1 MMWFMV
7 IVLMMI
13 GLFLSGFFSGSET
26 GLYCVNRLRLELGVK
41 KMDVRAQRLV
51 HILEDEAGALSVT
64 LIGTNVM
71 NYLTTTAA
79 AFLFAELVGLGETD
93 TELYTVVVLTPIV
106 FVFGEVVPK
115 NLFQLYADQLL
126 PRWSWLLALANW
138 ICRMTGCVW
147 LLKKLTTLVQ
157 RIIGIDETSDP
168 VVTPKWRIAALLQ
181 EALADQSWGQHQSTL
196 IDRVCQLSET
206 PLHVAMVP
214 KNRVTVISAQSDNRE
229 LVRIVRRTGHARL
242 PVFDQHR
249 TRVIG
254 LIKVDDLL
262 QSRDWEQVGERVS
275 PITAMQPH
283 VTVANAISRMQS
295 TRINMAVVTDHG
307 GRMLGIIT
315 LNDLLKEIVG
325 DMDVP
330 L

>member
-1 MMWFMV
+1 MMWFLV
-7 IVLMMI
+7 IAVILI
-13 GLFLSGFFSGSET
+13 GLLLSGFFSGSET

-51 HILEDEAGALSVT
+51 RVLDDEAGALSVT

-71 NYLTTTAA
+71 NYLTITAS
-79 AFLFAELVGLGETD
+79 AFLFAELVGLSETD

-115 NLFQLYADQLL
+115 NLFQMHADQLL
-126 PRWSWLLALANW
+126 PRGSWLLALANW
-138 ICRMTGCVW
+138 VCRMTGCVW
-147 LLKKLTTLVQ
+147 LLKKLSMLVQ
-157 RIIGIDETSDP
+157 RMIGIDETSDP

-181 EALADQSWGQHQSTL
+181 EALADQSWGQHQSAL

-214 KNRVTVISAQSDNRE
+214 KNRVTVISAESDNRE

-249 TRVIG
+249 ARIIG

-262 QSRDWEQVGERVS
+262 RSRDWQKVGDRVS
-275 PITAMQPH
+275 PMTTMRPH
-283 VTVANAISRMQS
+283 VTVANAISQMQS
-295 TRINMAVVTDHG
+295 TRINMAIVTDHG
-307 GRMLGIIT
+307 GKMLGIVT
-315 LNDLLKEIVG
+315 LNDLLKEVVG
-325 DMDVP
+325 DMD
-330 L
+330 LHL

>member
-13 GLFLSGFFSGSET
+13 GLLLSGFFSGSET

-51 HILEDEAGALSVT
+51 RVLEDEAGALSVT

-93 TELYTVVVLTPIV
+93 TELYTVIVLTPIV

-126 PRWSWLLALANW
+126 PRWSWLLAMANW

-147 LLKKLTTLVQ
+147 LLKKLTILVQ

-181 EALADQSWGQHQSTL
+181 EALADQSWGQHQSAL

-214 KNRVTVISAQSDNRE
+214 KNRVTIISAQSDNRE
-229 LVRIVRRTGHARL
+229 LVRIV
-242 PVFDQHR
+242 
-249 TRVIG
+249 I
-254 LIKVDDLL
+254 DLF
-262 QSRDWEQVGERVS
+262 G
-275 PITAMQPH
+275 
-283 VTVANAISRMQS
+283 
-295 TRINMAVVTDHG
+295 
-307 GRMLGIIT
+307 
-315 LNDLLKEIVG
+315 
-325 DMDVP
+325 
-330 L
+330 